1 MEEYKPASHKYKA
14 EQKEKEQSRSEKKVE
29 KVVKGTVKTRKKN
42 KLTGVFI
49 SEDASNVKSYI
60 LMDVLVPAIKK
71 AVSDIVRDG
80 IDMILYGESGRSR
93 KSDGGR
99 STNYVSYRS
108 YSDRDRRDE
117 RRYESRR
124 AYDYN
129 DIILESKREAEEVL
143 QQMEEMLDRYEV
155 VSVAD
160 LYDLV
165 GITGSYTDNKYGWTS
180 LRSADSVRVRDGYLL
195 KLPRPTPI

>member
-1 MEEYKPASHKYKA
+1 MEDYKPASHKYKA
-14 EQKEKEQSRSEKKVE
+14 EQKEKAQAQAEKKVE
-29 KVVKGTVKTRKKN
+29 KVVKGAVKTRKKN
-42 KLTGVFI
+42 KITDVFI

-71 AVSDIVRDG
+71 AISDIVRDG

-93 KSDGGR
+93 KSDGR

-108 YSDRDRRDE
+108 YSDRDRRDD

-124 AYDYN
+124 SYNYD
-129 DIILESKREAEEVL
+129 DIILETKTEAEEVL
-143 QQMEEMLDRYEV
+143 AQMEDILDRYEV
-155 VSVAD
+155 VSVGD